1 MDTSAYSDIVPN
13 VLLFV
18 DRRSFPDW
26 GIVRQT
32 IDFHDLTFVAGGE
45 VHYYVDG
52 KHYAART
59 GDVIYIPPGS
69 VREAHT
75 NRDNPVHA
83 YAFNFTLHP
92 SNERPL
98 PLAPVSTHDLSG
110 VLLEDIKAFNQAWA
124 MRQPGYEMQARA
136 FLLLILHRMLF
147 GSTSGSHVTDVRIAK
162 SRAFIAEHYADELD
176 LAAVAAIAGLH
187 PVYFS
192 KLFKRETGY
201 GFKQFLN
208 RVRLNHA
215 EMMLRSGD
223 FTVSEVS
230 ERCGYKDVS
239 YFSNLYKSMKG
250 YPPSVDLQH
259 SL

>member
-1 MDTSAYSDIVPN
+1 MDASAYTDIVPN

-26 GIVRQT
+26 SILRQP
-32 IDFHDLTFVAGGE
+32 IDFHDLTFIAGGE
-45 VHYYVDG
+45 AHYYVNG

-75 NRDNPVHA
+75 IQEKPVHA
-83 YAFNFTLHP
+83 YAFNFTLAP
-92 SNERPL
+92 LNERAL
-98 PLAPVSTHDLSG
+98 PFAPVTTNDLSG
-110 VLLEDIKAFNQAWA
+110 PLLEEIKAFSQVWA

-136 FLLLILHRMLF
+136 VLLLILHRLLF
-147 GSTSGSHVTDVRIAK
+147 GSANGNHIADVRVAK
-162 SRAFIAEHYADELD
+162 ARAYVTEHYAEDLD
-176 LAAVAAIAGLH
+176 LASVAAVAGLH

-208 RVRLNHA
+208 VVRLNHA
-215 EMMLRSGD
+215 EMMLLSGD

-239 YFSNLYKSMKG
+239 YFSNLYKAMKG
-250 YPPSVDLQH
+250 YPPSLDLRS